1 MPALV
6 ADTHVAIWHLANDP
20 RLSPA
25 AVQAI
30 EEATAAGDPIW
41 IPSISLVEIT
51 YLVEKGKLLPVAR
64 ERLMEM
70 LRSPS
75 GAYQLAPLDG
85 PVADAV
91 QQIPRDT
98 IPDLPDRVIAATAL
112 ALNVPLVSRDGKLRA
127 SQIQTIW

>member
-1 MPALV
+1 
-6 ADTHVAIWHLANDP
+6 
-20 RLSPA
+20 
-25 AVQAI
+25 
-30 EEATAAGDPIW
+30 
-41 IPSISLVEIT
+41 
-51 YLVEKGKLLPVAR
+51 
-64 ERLMEM
+64 MEM

-112 ALNVPLVSRDGKLRA
+112 ALNAPLVSRDGKLRA